1 MNHTA
6 RVCVLIA
13 AAILIASTSSV
24 VFAQGRYQQA
34 STRLLTPADIQGLP
48 SKELKIMRNEIFAR
62 HGYIFKTNDMK
73 AYFTAQPWYRPQRAD
88 VSSMLTVIEKKN
100 VELIKQ
106 VELSITESTLGGISV
121 EPVLASDPCWPR
133 VVGYLLWTS
142 QGDMIDWKF

>member
-1 MNHTA
+1 MNHAA

-88 VSSMLTVIEKKN
+88 VSSMLTAIEKKN
-100 VELIKQ
+100 V
-106 VELSITESTLGGISV
+106 
-121 EPVLASDPCWPR
+121 
-133 VVGYLLWTS
+133 
-142 QGDMIDWKF
+142 